1 MCNIAGYV
9 GAHEAAPILI
19 EMIRVQEGLNGG
31 FFTGL
36 AVHDKSALHY
46 RKVQGELAIL
56 LEETDAASLTGKTGI
71 IHSRTPSG
79 GNGLWAH
86 PFATE
91 RNGIL
96 KMCYVANGTIGM
108 FRDQKEAFNELADQ
122 LIADGYDVPCKI
134 DLQNHQYNR
143 LSTGEAVHM
152 SDVMCQ
158 LIYKYKDA
166 GMNTE
171 HAMTSAFTRMPSE
184 IVGLV
189 VEDESPDR
197 IYFSRIN
204 KPMFVGFDSDGAYL
218 ASSPIAFP
226 ESVKDYRLLPALSS
240 GVVFCNRVEVTDHYT
255 NFPIPVMAFDEGT
268 VAVAANAILSL
279 LKEREAGLRD
289 MFAVVRDVLPKDVL
303 TQSDAIVYCAATK
316 LLGERR
322 IDMRPS
328 RRTVKENDA
337 PHTLFFQ
344 IKGA

>member
-9 GAHEAAPILI
+9 GAREAAPILI

-36 AVHDKSALHY
+36 AVHGKSALRY
-46 RKVQGELAIL
+46 RKVQGELSTL
-56 LEETDAASLTGKTGI
+56 LEETDAASLVGKTGI

-79 GNGLWAH
+79 GNDLWAH

-91 RNGIL
+91 RDGIV
-96 KMCYVANGTIGM
+96 KMCYVANGSIGM
-108 FRDQKEAFNELADQ
+108 FRDQNEAFNAIADQ
-122 LIADGYDVPCKI
+122 LIADGYDIPCKI
-134 DLQNHQYNR
+134 DLQDHRYNR

-158 LIYKYKDA
+158 LIYQYKSD

-171 HAMTSAFTRMPSE
+171 RAMTSAFTRMPGE

-189 VEDESPDR
+189 VEEESPDR

-204 KPMFVGFDSDGAYL
+204 MPMFVGFDADGAYL

-240 GVVFCNRVEVTDHYT
+240 GVVFCNRVEVTEYYAD
-255 NFPIPVMAFDEGT
+255 FPIPVAAFDDGT
-268 VAVAANAILSL
+268 MDAAANAILTL
-279 LKEREAGLRD
+279 LKEREADIRD
-289 MFAVVRDVLPKDVL
+289 MFAVARAILPKDVL
-303 TQSDAIVYCAATK
+303 TQSDAIVYCAVTK
-316 LLGERR
+316 LLDEQR

-328 RRTVKENDA
+328 RRTVNGNDA
-337 PHTLFFQ
+337 PHTLFFS
-344 IKGA
+344 IA

>member
-79 GNGLWAH
+79 GNSLWAH

-91 RNGIL
+91 RDGIV
-96 KMCYVANGTIGM
+96 KMCYVANGAIGM
-108 FRDQKEAFNELADQ
+108 FRDQNEAFNAIADQ
-122 LIADGYDVPCKI
+122 LIADGYDMPCKI
-134 DLQNHQYNR
+134 DLQDHRYNR

-158 LIYKYKDA
+158 LIYQYKDA

-171 HAMTSAFTRMPSE
+171 RAMTSAFTRMPCE

-189 VEDESPDR
+189 VEEESPDR

-204 KPMFVGFDSDGAYL
+204 MPMFVGFDADGAYL

-226 ESVKDYRLLPALSS
+226 ESVKGYRLLPALSS
-240 GVVFCNRVEVTDHYT
+240 GVVYCNRVEVTEYYAD
-255 NFPIPVMAFDEGT
+255 FPIPVAVFDEDT
-268 VAVAANAILSL
+268 VDAAANAILTL
-279 LKEREAGLRD
+279 LKEREAGIRD
-289 MFAVVRDVLPKDVL
+289 MFVVVREILPKDVL
-303 TQSDAIVYCAATK
+303 TESDTIVYCAVTK
-316 LLGERR
+316 LLGEKR

-337 PHTLFFQ
+337 PHTLFFP
-344 IKGA
+344 IARA

>member
-9 GAHEAAPILI
+9 GAREAAPILI
-19 EMIRVQEGLNGG
+19 EMIRAQEGLNGG

-36 AVHDKSALHY
+36 AVHDGVALHY
-46 RKVQGELAIL
+46 RKVQGELATL
-56 LEETDAASLTGKTGI
+56 LAETDAASLVGKMGI

-91 RNGIL
+91 RDGIV
-96 KMCYVANGTIGM
+96 KMCYVANGSIGM
-108 FRDQKEAFNELADQ
+108 FRDRQESFNLLADQ
-122 LIADGYDVPCKI
+122 LIADGYDVPCRI
-134 DLQNHQYNR
+134 DLQDHRYNR

-158 LIYKYKDA
+158 LIYRYKDG
-166 GMNTE
+166 GMDTAR
-171 HAMTSAFTRMPSE
+171 AMTSAFSKMPSE

-189 VEDESPDR
+189 VEAESPDR

-204 KPMFVGFDSDGAYL
+204 KPMFVGFDAEGAYL

-226 ESVKDYRLLPALSS
+226 NSVKGYRLLPALSS
-240 GVVFCNRVEVTDHYT
+240 GVVFRDRVVVTDHYAE
-255 NFPIPVMAFDEGT
+255 FPIPVATFDENT
-268 VAVAANAILSL
+268 VDAAAREIMTL
-279 LKEREAGLRD
+279 LATREAGIRD
-289 MFAVVRDVLPKDVL
+289 MFAVVRAILPKDVL
-303 TQSDAIVYCAATK
+303 SESDTIVYCAVSK
-316 LLGERR
+316 LLGEQR

-328 RRTVKENDA
+328 RRRVEENDA

-344 IKGA
+344 K